1 MNGNYSFFYVEA
13 NIVCI
18 ILFVTMLARN
28 LRSVDKQTKQRYFN
42 VVLLCHIG
50 YFISDS
56 FWILILNEYL
66 PKNRFTVSLV
76 NLSNAIILL
85 GLACLWN
92 IYVEFDQNYP
102 KVQDKTVRHN
112 IQAPAVVFSFI
123 NVIIFLFFNKTVV
136 DESFNVTPFYY
147 VVLAGVPL
155 IYLILSIVRSAIRA
169 FDPLNLAYRSRYL
182 ITSLYGVVIL
192 IFGILQ
198 CLGLQIP
205 LFCFGCAITMFY
217 LYLNAL
223 DELISLDPL
232 TGLNNRGQLNRYVLQ
247 ELQHSSPDKKEHCV
261 VMIDLNDFKSINDV
275 YGHIEGDKALIRAA
289 TLIKTTCG
297 NDPLRPFIA
306 RYGGDEFILIC
317 KTTDENEVIT
327 LIRNIMRA
335 FKEDNDNT
343 EKLYLLSASFGF
355 ASFKGTYQSFQ
366 KALERADKRL
376 YLNKKE
382 YHASH

>member
-18 ILFVTMLARN
+18 ILFVTMLVRN
-28 LRSVDKQTKQRYFN
+28 LRSVDKQVKQRYFN
-42 VVLLCHIG
+42 VVLFCHIC

-66 PKNRFTVSLV
+66 PKNRITVSLV
-76 NLSNAIILL
+76 NLINAIILL

-102 KVQDKTVRHN
+102 RIQDKKVRYN
-112 IQAPAVVFSFI
+112 IQVPAIVFLFI
-123 NVIIFLFFNKTVV
+123 HIIIFLFFNKTVV
-136 DESFNVTPFYY
+136 DENCNVTPFYF
-147 VVLAGVPL
+147 LIFAGLPI
-155 IYLILSIVRSAIRA
+155 IYLVLSIIRSCIRA
-169 FDPLNLAYRSRYL
+169 FDHQNLAFRSKYL
-182 ITSLYGVVIL
+182 TTTMYGFVIL

-205 LFCFGCAITMFY
+205 LFCFGCTIMMFY

-223 DELISLDPL
+223 DDLISLDPL

-247 ELQHSSPDKKEHCV
+247 ELQHADPNKKEHSV
-261 VMIDLNDFKSINDV
+261 VMIDLNDFKSINDI

-317 KTTDENEVIT
+317 KTDNEDNVIR
-327 LIRNIMRA
+327 LIKDIMRA
-335 FKEDNDNT
+335 FKEDNENT
-343 EKLYLLSASFGF
+343 DKMYLLSASFGF

-366 KALERADKRL
+366 RALERADKRL
-376 YLNKKE
+376 YLNKE
-382 YHASH
+382 EFHSAN